1 MIPQNSF
8 WYIFCF
14 GRRDIFCLRLSE
26 ENYPKVN
33 LVPDVPDISILCRR
47 TEEVPR
53 TSIKSEFLPRK
64 KKTLLCCGRNS
75 ISYQS
80 RYHFQIK
87 EQILCFFLCTVGIN
101 IFSFVAV
108 LECEILSFH
117 RYFKKCFISNILMTN
132 VFFLC
137 DASAHALTLIS
148 FHIYHR
154 RGPYQWWRASIQC
167 ESVCLFAFPPFHTL
181 CKLWPWPFSFLLLDN
196 FHWGPSWILP
206 ENYHKRAFRWW

>member
-1 MIPQNSF
+1 M
-8 WYIFCF
+8 
-14 GRRDIFCLRLSE
+14 RLSE

-87 EQILCFFLCTVGIN
+87 TKQNSVVSIVVFRGKYYFIVLAFAI
-101 IFSFVAV
+101 
-108 LECEILSFH
+108 LECEILSFN
-117 RYFKKCFISNILMTN
+117 RYFKNCFICYILMMN

-154 RGPYQWWRASIQC
+154 RGPYQW
-167 ESVCLFAFPPFHTL
+167 
-181 CKLWPWPFSFLLLDN
+181 
-196 FHWGPSWILP
+196 
-206 ENYHKRAFRWW
+206 

>member
-1 MIPQNSF
+1 MIAERLRLIAITINWRLLWQRLRALVMFRFSSGNTPGF
-8 WYIFCF
+8 ILIFFCF

-87 EQILCFFLCTVGIN
+87 NIILWFQLLCSGEN
-101 IFSFVAV
+101 D
-108 LECEILSFH
+108 
-117 RYFKKCFISNILMTN
+117 IS
-132 VFFLC
+132 
-137 DASAHALTLIS
+137 
-148 FHIYHR
+148 
-154 RGPYQWWRASIQC
+154 
-167 ESVCLFAFPPFHTL
+167 
-181 CKLWPWPFSFLLLDN
+181 SFLSLR
-196 FHWGPSWILP
+196 F
-206 ENYHKRAFRWW
+206 

>member
-1 MIPQNSF
+1 MILNQNCLFLKKNTFKVSSFRSIFETVHSRWYPFNSVFLRVIPQDSF

-87 EQILCFFLCTVGIN
+87 KQNSVVSIVVFRGKWYFIILEF
-101 IFSFVAV
+101 AV
-108 LECEILSFH
+108 LEFEILS
-117 RYFKKCFISNILMTN
+117 
-132 VFFLC
+132 LC
-137 DASAHALTLIS
+137 YESSTLILYKDLS
-148 FHIYHR
+148 SPIF
-154 RGPYQWWRASIQC
+154 QSLSVS
-167 ESVCLFAFPPFHTL
+167 ESVRDREA
-181 CKLWPWPFSFLLLDN
+181 SR
-196 FHWGPSWILP
+196 
-206 ENYHKRAFRWW
+206 YR

>member
-1 MIPQNSF
+1 MIMRMETRVWSPGTSETLWNTERLREFLYCPVKSIKWMTVAMILNQNCLFLKKNTFKVSSFRSIFETVHSRWYPFNSVFLRVIPQDSF

-80 RYHFQIK
+80 RYHIQIK
-87 EQILCFFLCTVGIN
+87 N
-101 IFSFVAV
+101 
-108 LECEILSFH
+108 
-117 RYFKKCFISNILMTN
+117 
-132 VFFLC
+132 
-137 DASAHALTLIS
+137 
-148 FHIYHR
+148 
-154 RGPYQWWRASIQC
+154 
-167 ESVCLFAFPPFHTL
+167 
-181 CKLWPWPFSFLLLDN
+181 
-196 FHWGPSWILP
+196 
-206 ENYHKRAFRWW
+206 

>member
-1 MIPQNSF
+1 MPYHLNSLAIFTTSLILTMIKLRKSCCLACGNLKAASIPFSSGNIPGF
-8 WYIFCF
+8 TLIFFCF

-80 RYHFQIK
+80 RYHIQIK
-87 EQILCFFLCTVGIN
+87 N
-101 IFSFVAV
+101 
-108 LECEILSFH
+108 
-117 RYFKKCFISNILMTN
+117 
-132 VFFLC
+132 
-137 DASAHALTLIS
+137 
-148 FHIYHR
+148 
-154 RGPYQWWRASIQC
+154 
-167 ESVCLFAFPPFHTL
+167 
-181 CKLWPWPFSFLLLDN
+181 
-196 FHWGPSWILP
+196 
-206 ENYHKRAFRWW
+206 